1 MGRSPRYTLERL
13 RFELR
18 GLGRLSPNKF
28 DIRKPMT
35 FDKWPRQTC
44 TPNLWIALVMSCS
57 RTETRKGLWVL
68 KAICEWRHSGYV
80 YKP

>member
-1 MGRSPRYTLERL
+1 
-13 RFELR
+13 
-18 GLGRLSPNKF
+18 
-28 DIRKPMT
+28 MT

-80 YKP
+80 YKPGYAQQWRKEDARGKSYSSFSKR